1 VPYIREKG
9 LYNTGDMKET
19 GDAGGTKD
27 IERMWVVKRHDEG
40 AERMANQNE
49 VCMKQAFEIL

>member
-1 VPYIREKG
+1 
-9 LYNTGDMKET
+9 MKET